1 MKYFCVIEN
10 FVKNFGINCLTKY
23 QYNLFRYVQDCRL
36 DLLFS
41 GNAGTASLHMKHLQE
56 DCLNNIESR
65 NGDEHNLVRKEEI
78 NNGNLRLPKS
88 DARRGRGVVLSSI
101 PETTRSSLLSIS
113 NIADSLCLNDCSG
126 NGKCDSGNTYKF

>member
-1 MKYFCVIEN
+1 
-10 FVKNFGINCLTKY
+10 
-23 QYNLFRYVQDCRL
+23 
-36 DLLFS
+36 
-41 GNAGTASLHMKHLQE
+41 MKHLQE

-126 NGKCDSGNTYKF
+126 NGKCDSGNIS